1 MLEEFVVGIVR
12 GSHGVSGEFRVEST
26 SGYFDH
32 FERMKEVTLTDGNKR
47 YKCTVES
54 VSLGNDTLFL
64 KVSGIDSPEKAREY
78 NKWNIVVPRED
89 AHPLEKNEWY
99 IEDLKG
105 CSVFYEDGLA
115 VSAPASLPEDKVV
128 GTVTDVLEGGAG
140 YLVEISLS
148 ESSNLLSDEQKHTA
162 SGKSRSV
169 LVPFNKEF
177 IGTVDVR
184 KRMIGLMHLWIL
196 E

>member
-148 ESSNLLSDEQKHTA
+148 ESSNLLSDEQKHHRKQPQQLYIPKD
-162 SGKSRSV
+162 SGAA
-169 LVPFNKEF
+169 
-177 IGTVDVR
+177 
-184 KRMIGLMHLWIL
+184 
-196 E
+196 

>member
-12 GSHGVSGEFRVEST
+12 GSHGVTGEFRVESA
-26 SGYFDH
+26 SGYFEH
-32 FERMKEVTLTDGNKR
+32 FEKMKEVTLTDGTKR
-47 YKCTVES
+47 YKCRVES
-54 VSLGNDTLFL
+54 VSCGKETLFL
-64 KVSGIDSPEKAREY
+64 KVSGIDTPEKAKEY

-115 VSAPASLPEDKVV
+115 KSAPASLSEDKVV

-148 ESSNLLSDEQKHTA
+148 ESSNLLSEDLKHTA
-162 SGKSRSV
+162 DGKVRSV

-177 IGTVDVR
+177 IGTVDVE
-184 KRMIGLMHLWIL
+184 KRMMGLMHLWIL